1 MAITSTVILASNET
15 GIASTELT
23 PEPEHWQALL
33 EAFTDQRLALPA
45 IWAEIFGPLRQ
56 RSKDKPMVVGQIG
69 QTIDGRIATV
79 TGQSKYINGAA
90 GLKHLHRLRALV
102 DAVVVG
108 VGTANADNPMLTV
121 RMVKGNHPARVIID
135 PNARLQADVN
145 IFNDDGAR
153 RIVITKTGQSYP
165 VPPGVEVLYLPETD
179 GKILPQDI
187 LEGLSALG
195 FQRILIEGGADT
207 VSRFIESGCMDRLH
221 VIVAPIIMGSGRAA
235 FSLPVIEHMDEAKRL
250 MVRTHLLEDEVLFDC
265 DLSAQRIDR
274 SG

>member
-108 VGTANADNPMLTV
+108 VGTANAGTTPCPGSFLVTSRISSARPWVAPSSWD
-121 RMVKGNHPARVIID
+121 VKPGIRLVALSRAVVISSLRTARC
-135 PNARLQADVN
+135 
-145 IFNDDGAR
+145 
-153 RIVITKTGQSYP
+153 TKT
-165 VPPGVEVLYLPETD
+165 L
-179 GKILPQDI
+179 
-187 LEGLSALG
+187 A
-195 FQRILIEGGADT
+195 
-207 VSRFIESGCMDRLH
+207 
-221 VIVAPIIMGSGRAA
+221 
-235 FSLPVIEHMDEAKRL
+235 
-250 MVRTHLLEDEVLFDC
+250 
-265 DLSAQRIDR
+265 
-274 SG
+274 